1 MPSFINTRITN
12 GITCNTPKTAVAPIG
27 NDQQPAPKPFKFLDP
42 DAPKVP
48 DARKAATAAF
58 EQAFQALAEARAA
71 GFRQE
76 TFEQANAIA
85 QSYVDSNLRALEEAL
100 SMN

>member
-1 MPSFINTRITN
+1 MALPATPPKRRSRPSAMTE
-12 GITCNTPKTAVAPIG
+12 
-27 NDQQPAPKPFKFLDP
+27 QPAPKPFKFLDP